1 MVNIIFFKGSD
12 MFAEFGRVSVFCVLG
27 AHTHTHIYILSDIY
41 PDTFCYPF
49 FFILLATRF
58 DYLKQTRIG
67 RRM

>member
-1 MVNIIFFKGSD
+1 

-27 AHTHTHIYILSDIY
+27 AHTHTHTHIYIYCETSIQIHFI
-41 PDTFCYPF
+41 THF

>member
-1 MVNIIFFKGSD
+1 

-27 AHTHTHIYILSDIY
+27 AHTHTHTHTYIYIVRHLSRYILL
-41 PDTFCYPF
+41 PIF

>member
-1 MVNIIFFKGSD
+1 MVNTIFFKGSD

-27 AHTHTHIYILSDIY
+27 AHTHTHTHTHIYILSDIY
-41 PDTFCYPF
+41 PDTFYYP
-49 FFILLATRF
+49 RF